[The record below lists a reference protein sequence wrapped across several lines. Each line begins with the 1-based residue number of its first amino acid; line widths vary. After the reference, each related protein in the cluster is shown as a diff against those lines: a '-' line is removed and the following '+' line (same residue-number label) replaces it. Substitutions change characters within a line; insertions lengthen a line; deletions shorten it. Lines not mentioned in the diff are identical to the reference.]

1 MKVQTLLREPLLHFL
16 ALGAVIFGADRALAG
31 PVGDDD
37 PRRLRVSADMV
48 EVLVTRHIEKTGRPP
63 DAPTR
68 AALVDELVRGEVLQ
82 REARALGLDRGDLVV
97 QRRLAQKMEFLLES
111 QAELVP
117 PTDAELRAWRDAHP
131 ECYRRRDR
139 LRFEQRLFS
148 SARRGERAEVEARDA
163 WAELTADPDMAPPE
177 GDPSAHGPV
186 LSLPPVT
193 IQRRFGADFAAAVS
207 ELPVGGWRGP
217 IRSRQ
222 GFHLVRVIERLPE
235 KLPELDELR
244 DRLREDL
251 LRDRRVRTRESAIR
265 ALMAEYEVEVDLG
278 EHAEVSS

>member
-1 MKVQTLLREPLLHFL
+1 MSASLLSGPSWSESPSVSTDASRARRARRSSSPCFKMKVQTLLREPLLHFL

-31 PVGDDD
+31 PAGDDD
-37 PRRLRVSADMV
+37 PRRLHVSADMV

-131 ECYRRRDR
+131 ERYRRRDR
-139 LRFEQRLFS
+139 LHFEQRLFS
-148 SARRGERAEVEARDA
+148 SARRGDRAEVEARDA
-163 WAELTADPDMAPPE
+163 WAELTADPDMAPPG

-193 IQRRFGADFAAAVS
+193 IGSAWRGWADARLGREGIRLVD
-207 ELPVGGWRGP
+207 ELP
-217 IRSRQ
+217 
-222 GFHLVRVIERLPE
+222 
-235 KLPELDELR
+235 
-244 DRLREDL
+244 
-251 LRDRRVRTRESAIR
+251 
-265 ALMAEYEVEVDLG
+265 
-278 EHAEVSS
+278 